1 MYWSRVKTILIF
13 LFLALDI
20 FLLGYIIYSDYDE
33 TEISLTERENTVVV
47 LKNNNIKIDA
57 AIIPETTTALGIV
70 EMNSIWTDSD
80 RLATMI
86 LGRGKEKISNGVYRK
101 DDSGF
106 EIFED
111 GFFYTSN
118 KKNISK
124 PSAKTVAEK
133 LKHLHMNVKESDAIL
148 KNNELVFTQK
158 IDDVP
163 IFETEIAVKTAGD
176 ELAEVYGYWIF
187 SDSDESIIKK
197 EEYILMSISS
207 VLINFTENDLYNKN
221 GDEIVKIERGYS
233 TGSSEPDTQHKL
245 VSVAPAYK
253 ITLKNGDYAVYGAIN
268 GKLMYNVRNE
278 Q

>member
-33 TEISLTERENTVVV
+33 TEITVAERENTVVV

-57 AIIPETTTALGIV
+57 ELIPEKTTALGIV

-80 RLATMI
+80 KLAVAI
-86 LGRGKEKISNGVYRK
+86 LGSGKEKISDGVYHK
-101 DDSGF
+101 DNKSF

-111 GFFYTSN
+111 GFSYTSN
-118 KKNISK
+118 AKNISK
-124 PSAKTVAEK
+124 PTAASAAEK
-133 LKHLHMNVKESDAIL
+133 LKRINIEVDEEDGTVKG
-148 KNNELVFTQK
+148 NEVVFTQK
-158 IDDVP
+158 IDGFP
-163 IFETEIAVKTAGD
+163 IFETEISVKTSND
-176 ELAEVYGYWIF
+176 ELAEVYGYRIF
-187 SDSDESIIKK
+187 SDTNDDMIKK
-197 EEYILMSISS
+197 EKSLLMPISS

-221 GDEIVKIERGYS
+221 GDEITGIETGYS
-233 TGSSEPDTQHKL
+233 IGSEIADTRHKL

-268 GKLMYNVRNE
+268 GKLLYNARNE